1 LPSLSKVSS
10 LNRSL
15 HGTNPQSRDGES
27 SLELEAIAAVHELS
41 FAVQSISVSEML
53 PRTSELI
60 FVNVTT
66 LEAIN
71 LKNLNNLLDLFTTYY
86 DTLYGLMD
94 ALSPGYRDRFSEKVA
109 QKLELLQTGE
119 NEEVRPSSLVTCTPK
134 FNEPEYRSLPQS
146 PAQTFPFLDQESPVT
161 LKIQVP

>member
-1 LPSLSKVSS
+1 MLPSLSKVSS
-10 LNRSL
+10 RNRSL
-15 HGTNPQSRDGES
+15 HGTNPQSRDAES

-66 LEAIN
+66 LEGQPYCLELTMKGWRVAS
-71 LKNLNNLLDLFTTYY
+71 LRQDCMHGDFTKLELFTNYY

-94 ALSPGYRDRFSEKVA
+94 SLSPRYRDRFNEKVA
-109 QKLELLQTGE
+109 EKLEMLQ
-119 NEEVRPSSLVTCTPK
+119 VVILFSPSKAPFS
-134 FNEPEYRSLPQS
+134 
-146 PAQTFPFLDQESPVT
+146 FLDQESPVA
-161 LKIQVP
+161 LRLEVP